1 MSENIHIEAL
11 QGVRQIVAGD
21 DIGEIILDSAQE
33 SGFTLS
39 EQDIL
44 CIASKAVSSA
54 ENNVIRL
61 DQITPSDLA
70 HDLHERIPRKDVRAI
85 QAIIDATGDPS
96 GSRLEVKDNY
106 IGGWLPN
113 GLFLTSAGVDKLS
126 SEELILLPEDADLS
140 ARNIG
145 ETIREHTGANV
156 GVIITDSEG
165 RPDKRGS
172 AQIAI
177 GTYGVPPLRTSEVTL
192 EDGKVKRNEETICDM
207 LAASAAI
214 LMGQRGFNRPV
225 VRISGYDYTF
235 DEDARIADGL
245 VEANA
250 LRPASRETNE

>member
-11 QGVRQIVAGD
+11 QGVGQIVAGD
-21 DIGEIILDSAQE
+21 NVGEIIINSAQE
-33 SGFTLS
+33 TDFTFN

-44 CIASKAVSSA
+44 CVASKAVSSA

-61 DQITPSDLA
+61 DEITPSDLA
-70 HDLHERIPRKDVRAI
+70 HSLHEQIPRKDVRAI

-113 GLFLTSAGVDKLS
+113 GLFLTSAGVDKLTP
-126 SEELILLPEDADLS
+126 EELILLPKDAALS
-140 ARNIG
+140 ARHIG
-145 ETIREHTGANV
+145 ETILSHTGVNV

-177 GTYGVPPLRTSEVTL
+177 GTYGVPPLRTSEATL

-207 LAASAAI
+207 LAASAAM

-225 VRISGYDYTF
+225 VKISGFDYTF
-235 DEDARIADGL
+235 DTNAKISDAL
-245 VEANA
+245 VESKA
-250 LRPASRETNE
+250 LRTE

>member
-1 MSENIHIEAL
+1 MSENIRVEAL
-11 QGVRQIVAGD
+11 QGAPQIIAGD
-21 DIGEIILDSAQE
+21 NIGEVIVRSAQE
-33 SGFTLS
+33 TDFRLS
-39 EQDIL
+39 TQDIL
-44 CIASKAVSSA
+44 CVASKAVSSA

-70 HDLHERIPRKDVRAI
+70 HSIHEQIPRKDVRAI

-96 GSRLEVKDNY
+96 GSRLEVRNNY

-113 GLFLTSAGVDKLS
+113 GLFLTSSGVDKLS
-126 SEELILLPEDADLS
+126 SDELILLPRDADLS
-140 ARNIG
+140 ARQIG
-145 ETIREHTGANV
+145 ETIRERTGADI

-177 GTYGVPPLRTSEVTL
+177 GTYGVSPLRFSEVTL
-192 EDGKVKRNEETICDM
+192 EDGRVKRNEETICDM

-225 VRISGYDYTF
+225 VRISGYEYAFNDK
-235 DEDARIADGL
+235 ARIADAL
-245 VEANA
+245 VSSKA
-250 LRPASRETNE
+250 LQPTPDAKNE